1 MVLTFL
7 GTSHGVPEKNRK
19 CSSILLEVGE
29 NKYLIDM
36 GCDVSSILT
45 DKGISLDKINA
56 VFITHQHG
64 DHTNGLFAYTEL
76 CNWYYT
82 SGEQNIFIPRHE
94 LREFIT
100 SWLGLNGQKEMRS
113 DIHFYEYSEG
123 LIYEDEKIK
132 VTAYLTGHI
141 KYSYAFIIEAE
152 GKRLFFSG
160 DMKTGDGP
168 IADYDRITKGMEL
181 DLCVCECS
189 HFDALLYLDPL
200 TETKPKKFVINHYL
214 EKYRDSCLAL
224 KSALLGEVE
233 VVLAEDDMEIDLL
246 SI

>member
-100 SWLGLNGQKEMRS
+100 SWLGLNGQKEMRP

-141 KYSYAFIIEAE
+141 KYSYAFSIFKLILVGSGTASVNCPFAVISAATFQSFT
-152 GKRLFFSG
+152 LFLS
-160 DMKTGDGP
+160 
-168 IADYDRITKGMEL
+168 R
-181 DLCVCECS
+181 
-189 HFDALLYLDPL
+189 
-200 TETKPKKFVINHYL
+200 
-214 EKYRDSCLAL
+214 
-224 KSALLGEVE
+224 KSAAKSTVN
-233 VVLAEDDMEIDLL
+233 LASLRVMSALPSSLTLKL
-246 SI
+246 SISISPLCNLYCNYAPAEERKSRKYDDYY